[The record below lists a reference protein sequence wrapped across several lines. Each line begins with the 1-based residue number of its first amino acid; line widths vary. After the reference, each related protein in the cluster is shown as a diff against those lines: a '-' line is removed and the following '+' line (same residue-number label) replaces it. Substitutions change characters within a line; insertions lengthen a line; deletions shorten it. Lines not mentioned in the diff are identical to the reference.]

1 MNVTFRAG
9 VATPQTQTN
18 QPKPTEE
25 KLTNVTSTLNP
36 TKPTDV
42 LVDKNY
48 GSLQVKQMKVAF
60 KGLPAPL
67 PKGGPSLGEK
77 ITGLFDI
84 LKSNEVI
91 LVGKNMRNA
100 IKDLETH
107 LDEIDNAKKKTLS
120 PFRKV
125 IKKIFF
131 VEDKSIENTMGFTK
145 NGVDKEF
152 TNMSKKVHFIN
163 DAKTKEQYFIKPHE
177 TIYLSPNDSLRTP
190 EGKILKFNANT
201 KAIPNKIKEEYAKV
215 IDMTEETEP
224 TIKQINKRNLK
235 RFSADPAKAKK
246 PIMFSDVGGMN
257 DAIQQM
263 KEVIVYPIKHP
274 EVKSPKNMNKAIL
287 LEGPPGT
294 GKSLL
299 GEATANESQAYYRY
313 IKGSELDSKFVGES
327 EANVRAV
334 VDEARQNQP
343 AIIFIDE
350 IDAVAQKRDG
360 NSDTYGKKVLNTWLA
375 EISESEKRGDD
386 IYFIAATNN
395 KNSLDPAMTRAGRF
409 GQVIHVGLPDEQG
422 VKQIFDI
429 HRKGMPFDEKFNIE
443 KYSKELHKR
452 KASGSDIASAVED
465 AERFAKRREGI
476 YEKID
481 KGTYKPDDMKK
492 LRIKDE
498 DFDLALKELE
508 KRKALEAEQLKNND
522 LASEI
527 AEYKA
532 LNKERREE
540 IEKLKAQQAERN
552 KPRPQ
557 IGFNADR
564 YKDRK
569 SND

>member
-9 VATPQTQTN
+9 VVTPQTQDN
-18 QPKPTEE
+18 QPKQTSTKP
-25 KLTNVTSTLNP
+25 TNVTSTLNP
-36 TKPTDV
+36 TKPTDI

-67 PKGGPSLGEK
+67 PKGPSLGEK

-107 LDEIDNAKKKTLS
+107 LDEIDKAKKKTLS

-163 DAKTKEQYFIKPHE
+163 DAKTKEQYFIKPNE

-190 EGKILKFNANT
+190 EGKILKFDANT
-201 KAIPNKIKEEYAKV
+201 KAIPNKIKEEHAKV

-235 RFSADPAKAKK
+235 RFSTDPTKVKK

-429 HRKGMPFDEKFNIE
+429 HRKGMPFDEKFNVE